1 MERCARKIK
10 NRDRLGEALGLLDPR
25 SRRLMELWLTGMDRH
40 EIATEMRL
48 CDAAAA
54 ALFDTAFRQVRA
66 LLAH

>member
-1 MERCARKIK
+1 MEHCAREIR

-25 SRRLMELWLTGMDRH
+25 SRRLMELWLAGMDRH

-54 ALFDTAFRQVRA
+54 AVFDTALRRVRV
-66 LLAH
+66 LLGS